1 MSASASNSTRI
12 RSSNDKYLRN
22 EFNQIFGDNAS
33 IASQQPEGMQINN
46 MIKQAVLIFTS
57 ATTDQLRGVNG
68 EIQYKTK
75 EVLER
80 IAMSFIQKRPKSVL
94 LRETTETRIISPF
107 IYYFIRCGIGYQSF
121 LSN

>member
-22 EFNQIFGDNAS
+22 EFNQIFGDNPS

-68 EIQYKTK
+68 EIQYKT
-75 EVLER
+75 ER
-80 IAMSFIQKRPKSVL
+80 K
-94 LRETTETRIISPF
+94 
-107 IYYFIRCGIGYQSF
+107 C
-121 LSN
+121 

>member
-22 EFNQIFGDNAS
+22 EFNQIFGDNPS

-75 EVLER
+75 EVLEQ

-94 LRETTETRIISPF
+94 LRETTETRIIRIF
-107 IYYFIRCGIGYQSF
+107 IYYFIRCGKGYQSF